1 MTFRVFEKMNA
12 NQHEIALNHKIDTL
26 LRYHGTDPDD
36 NESSL
41 IDDIGFA
48 RGFDLGIGNNCP
60 SAPRPYESG
69 TGESGG
75 RDTSMGMAK
84 LVGKLEK
91 FPGLSKKKQRKK
103 YSRLVKIID
112 MLEKKQDCLQAEMGQ
127 EPDSKRYHDLIRK
140 LDVIS
145 ELIAKAK
152 LKDCSD

>member
-1 MTFRVFEKMNA
+1 MTLVSPGVSIWVSAITAHLRHDLMSQGRE
-12 NQHEIALNHKIDTL
+12 NQ
-26 LRYHGTDPDD
+26 GV
-36 NESSL
+36 
-41 IDDIGFA
+41 
-48 RGFDLGIGNNCP
+48 
-60 SAPRPYESG
+60 
-69 TGESGG
+69 